1 MRISDWSSDV
11 CSSDLSVRTGPL
23 PTVLTLAQALE
34 EAQARS
40 PVLAAARADVE
51 AARGRLRQAGF
62 RFNPVLNVEVENFA
76 GTGPYSG
83 FNGTETTVSIN
94 QRLDLAGRRRARMTL
109 ADAADRKSGR
119 VGKECVSRCRARWWR
134 YTKKKKHTAKKQ
146 K

>member
-1 MRISDWSSDV
+1 MIRRPPRST
-11 CSSDLSVRTGPL
+11 RTD
-23 PTVLTLAQALE
+23 TLFPYTTRFRS
-34 EAQARS
+34 AQARS

-51 AARGRLRQAGF
+51 AARGQLRQAGF

-109 ADAADRKSGR
+109 AEAELRAA
-119 VGKECVSRCRARWWR
+119 E
-134 YTKKKKHTAKKQ
+134 
-146 K
+146 